1 MGRPQEAVLDGA
13 ETPTSKG
20 APARRRGRLLWQYFL
35 ISFVLLAGGLITS
48 GLWEIYFRY
57 YEIQDNIATVQR
69 AAATDAALRLDQFIQ
84 EIHRS
89 LTAAT
94 RSRGVTARGL
104 SPIYQFELERLLLI
118 APAVTEA
125 IAVNA
130 RGERQASAA
139 RLRTVVPEGKRDF
152 STSKAF
158 QAARRGESYFGPA
171 YFVRDTE
178 PYMTMAVPIEHLA
191 GDVVGVL
198 LAEVSLIYV
207 SEHVVARLADG
218 KSVYVVNRAGDL
230 LAHPQV
236 NLVLQR
242 TNIAHLD
249 QVRGA
254 LGASAAGASPKGT
267 LTQSFRGERVFSSFA
282 AIPGLD
288 WLVFVERPAEEV
300 FRPLYASIQRT
311 ATLLLVGLGMTLLAS
326 LLVARR
332 ILPPLQTLRQ
342 GVERIGSGDLGFRL
356 TVKTGDELERLA
368 EEFNRM
374 TARLQEAYAGLE
386 QKVAERTQELVT
398 LNRELDQAN
407 RLKSQFL
414 ANVSHELRTPMNAI
428 IGFTRLVMRKT
439 EGQIPTL
446 QHANLQ
452 KVIISAEHLLNLIN
466 GLLDLSKIEAGRMEV
481 SAAKFDVG
489 EVIRASLTAIEPVI
503 KPDRVRVVADVEPT
517 LPLVT
522 TDRDKLK
529 QILLNLLS
537 NAAKFTDEGAIRV
550 SARQIGSTLVLAVS
564 DTGIGMPKEALGYIF
579 EEFRQV
585 DMSSTRRHGGTGL
598 GLSIVRKL
606 AHLLGGE
613 VTVQSELGK
622 GSTFTITLPL
632 ALEPRRT
639 SSPC

>member
-1 MGRPQEAVLDGA
+1 M
-13 ETPTSKG
+13 
-20 APARRRGRLLWQYFL
+20 
-35 ISFVLLAGGLITS
+35 
-48 GLWEIYFRY
+48 
-57 YEIQDNIATVQR
+57 
-69 AAATDAALRLDQFIQ
+69 
-84 EIHRS
+84 
-89 LTAAT
+89 
-94 RSRGVTARGL
+94 
-104 SPIYQFELERLLLI
+104 
-118 APAVTEA
+118 
-125 IAVNA
+125 
-130 RGERQASAA
+130 
-139 RLRTVVPEGKRDF
+139 
-152 STSKAF
+152 
-158 QAARRGESYFGPA
+158 
-171 YFVRDTE
+171 
-178 PYMTMAVPIEHLA
+178 
-191 GDVVGVL
+191 
-198 LAEVSLIYV
+198 
-207 SEHVVARLADG
+207 
-218 KSVYVVNRAGDL
+218 
-230 LAHPQV
+230 
-236 NLVLQR
+236 LQR
-242 TNIAHLD
+242 TNVAHLD

-254 LGASAAGASPKGT
+254 LAASAAGASPKGT
-267 LTQSFRGERVFSSFA
+267 LTRSSRGERVFSSFA

-332 ILPPLQTLRQ
+332 ILRPLQTLRQ

-356 TVKTGDELERLA
+356 TVQTGDELERLA

-481 SAAKFDVG
+481 SVAKFDVG
-489 EVIRASLTAIEPVI
+489 EVIRASLAAIEPVI

>member
-13 ETPTSKG
+13 ETPTSKR
-20 APARRRGRLLWQYFL
+20 APARGRGRLLWHYFL

-57 YEIQDNIATVQR
+57 HEIQDNIATVQR

-94 RSRGVTARGL
+94 RSREVTARGL
-104 SPIYQFELERLLLI
+104 SPSYQFELERLLLI

-125 IAVNA
+125 IAVDA
-130 RGERQASAA
+130 RGERRASAA

-158 QAARRGESYFGPA
+158 QAARGGKPYFGPA

-191 GDVVGVL
+191 GEVVGVL

-207 SEHVVARLADG
+207 SEHVVARLAEG
-218 KSVYVVNRAGDL
+218 KSIYVVNRAGDL

-242 TNIAHLD
+242 TNVAHLD
-249 QVRGA
+249 QVRDA
-254 LGASAAGASPKGT
+254 LAASAAGASPKGT
-267 LTQSFRGERVFSSFA
+267 LTQSPRGERVFSSFA

-398 LNRELDQAN
+398 LNRDLDQAN

-481 SAAKFDVG
+481 SAVRFDVG
-489 EVIRASLTAIEPVI
+489 EVIRASLATIEPVI

-564 DTGIGMPKEALGYIF
+564 DTGIGMPREALGYIF
-579 EEFRQV
+579 DEFRQV

-606 AHLLGGE
+606 ARLLGGE
-613 VTVQSELGK
+613 VTVQSEVGK